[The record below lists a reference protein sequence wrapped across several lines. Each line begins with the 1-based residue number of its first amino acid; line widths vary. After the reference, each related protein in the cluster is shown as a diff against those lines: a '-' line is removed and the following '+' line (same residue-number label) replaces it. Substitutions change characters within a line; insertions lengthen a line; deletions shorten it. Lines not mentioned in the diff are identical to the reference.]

1 MTKQLEKFIGKLTEK
16 AGIPTEPF
24 EEAVGTVDDL
34 FGTNVEGT
42 EGLLPSSRSVNVPDE
57 KFPVGKFRIKETGV
71 EALKKGGT
79 FLGLANTKEAVK
91 IAKNLG
97 FEPGMVIDVE
107 TLNQYPELKNAIT
120 QSRDYI
126 EASLP
131 AGTTFPK
138 PKADEAFDA
147 YYKRVKDM
155 FPDGTSMVAL
165 MNESA
170 KQYQLRYPAFKAGP
184 KLLDL
189 INEGTIPF
197 DLEGEI
203 QKGLKIP
210 DPKNKGVKKIIT
222 ELLEKNKGYVTVAN
236 SIDPY
241 IDDLVKNFAQ
251 SDFDKFAVDLRNSID
266 PSTNKPYTREKIK
279 TLVANRLK
287 FAVAQY
293 YNTQVTPEIID
304 SVYDS
309 MRGSTS
315 AVNAEKIA
323 ENKFKTIAPKKLAAF
338 TTAIVSIAKSGGAS
352 ELLNLGSK
360 VALGGGIGAG
370 LEILFP
376 NEAQAAEMF
385 TPGEISK
392 LGITEK
398 FQGADA
404 RNQEQAQILKDKGI
418 AGL

>member
-1 MTKQLEKFIGKLTEK
+1 MLE
-16 AGIPTEPF
+16 
-24 EEAVGTVDDL
+24 
-34 FGTNVEGT
+34 N
-42 EGLLPSSRSVNVPDE
+42 
-57 KFPVGKFRIKETGV
+57 
-71 EALKKGGT
+71 
-79 FLGLANTKEAVK
+79 
-91 IAKNLG
+91 
-97 FEPGMVIDVE
+97 
-107 TLNQYPELKNAIT
+107 
-120 QSRDYI
+120 
-126 EASLP
+126 
-131 AGTTFPK
+131 
-138 PKADEAFDA
+138 
-147 YYKRVKDM
+147 
-155 FPDGTSMVAL
+155 
-165 MNESA
+165 
-170 KQYQLRYPAFKAGP
+170 
-184 KLLDL
+184 
-189 INEGTIPF
+189 
-197 DLEGEI
+197 
-203 QKGLKIP
+203 
-210 DPKNKGVKKIIT
+210 
-222 ELLEKNKGYVTVAN
+222 NKGYITVAN